1 MVDYIS
7 RALVADAL
15 TEWREQLRSASTV
28 SPLRDLAA
36 SDSATIEINGAHP
49 SGLAQ
54 LFAHRGTLLSTLMRD
69 DAAYRS
75 AAHRAGLIM
84 TQAEHVVAA
93 TGAWTAALVVGTAA
107 WDGHEVPII
116 LRGVSLERA
125 REDDMLITLRHDA
138 WLNPVFGAL
147 VREMGDE
154 SPLATL
160 AASSVEGAQ
169 FDPRPTWTAVRE
181 LGYLFGE
188 TFEVRERLLLG
199 AYDDPE
205 QRLLDDLDELDPVIG
220 ASDVIAAAVGD
231 TDAKVI
237 LAEPLPRWAHSDR
250 DPFGERGIGDLDDVA
265 FSALDVCATGRSL
278 AVNAG
283 PGSDPVGFAA
293 AAAADA
299 AASGRT
305 VAIVGGTEDSVEAV
319 AARLDA
325 LGAGEIYVTSAMD
338 AWTADARA
346 RLLASLT
353 LEPTQVDEERVRLL
367 GQHLVE
373 ARHDLQRRFDALHR
387 PHRPWGVS
395 AFEAVQAV
403 VRLTAGP
410 LEPAT
415 VRLGPDAGVIVAEHG
430 LAGVAAAL
438 VKRLHGENV
447 NVDTAAIAPATAALE
462 AAAAR
467 PATPWWTDLVD
478 PEQGAHLDE
487 ALAVLVRHIPAMRNE
502 ALVAAQETGLDPA
515 ENLAAWA
522 EQVTLFT
529 DVRATLETFSPAIYH
544 RSLVDLIAATAPLG
558 SSRFSA
564 VSRKERRSLVR
575 RATELLRPGRESEH
589 LHDRLVAAH
598 DEVQRWRAHCSVGG
612 WPVVPD
618 AFDAYNARL
627 NRVQAAWSV
636 LVGPLTADEAET
648 LALQPWDALMADL
661 DRMAD
666 GIPGGIDHAPARPAE
681 VNLDVPGFAD
691 LLNHLTATQ
700 ASPEQI
706 RVDLEFAWWGAA
718 FDAIANEAPELTE
731 YGAIG
736 VAVERYLAYDAAFA
750 DVRLGP
756 LLRAVGERRRSAIAR
771 HPDHARDLL
780 AALVEGVGGSVRDLW
795 RDFAPVVSALRPVVL
810 TSASQVPSMLPA
822 SQCVDTVI
830 VVGAESLALA
840 ELIPALA
847 RAKQVIV
854 VGDLAAATR
863 SAVITVG
870 GVLPA
875 LSLHAL
881 PQARDPRV
889 TRVLA
894 ESVYGRSLP
903 AVPSPGEPEEG
914 SFAVVTL
921 DAIAPPAAGSTTVES
936 NRAEVAAVVS
946 HVSRVAGSV
955 PRRSVAV
962 VAGNELHAVRIAD
975 ALTERSPK
983 LAEETPVVTLA
994 NAGGLSV
1001 DEVVFTLGYARDT
1014 RGVLP
1019 ADLGDLS
1026 AAGGAAALAQAMVV
1040 GRAGLTVVTSL
1051 EPHHLTTLAAASQ
1064 PGHGVGALRELI
1076 MAEQRPVVAPERPR
1090 PGPSDWLLADVAAML
1105 RAEGYAVRL
1114 RYGFGSDAISMVVGG
1129 KHDRGYSVAVVT
1141 DEAAPV
1147 GSGSLR
1153 DRVRWQYSR
1162 LEALGWKVVS
1172 LWTIDVFIDP
1182 QAAAAQVR
1190 AAVDGTAIAG
1200 ADGVET
1206 GLVETDAEVT
1216 DADAASSEAAQ
1227 LEAPQLA
1234 PEPPSGYLFGE
1245 IVSFDVDGP
1254 WEPGPE
1260 PDPEPEPWPEVEPE
1274 LEAPEPEPAPAPR
1287 SESEPEPEPE
1297 PQPQP
1302 QPQPEPEPVPEPE
1315 PQPDGQ
1321 DDIELTVRRPH
1332 VMPADTPV
1340 VPGPSSRGTERPLIP
1355 TRAWEDEDAGWGG
1368 GSRGASREDEIKR
1381 EKPPHY

>member
-1 MVDYIS
+1 VVDYIS

-15 TEWREQLRSASTV
+15 AEWREQLRSASTV

-36 SDSATIEINGAHP
+36 SDSATIEINSAHP

-54 LFAHRGTLLSTLMRD
+54 LFAHRGTLLSTMMRD
-69 DAAYRS
+69 DAAYRA
-75 AAHRAGLIM
+75 AAHRASLIM
-84 TQAEHVVAA
+84 AQAEHVLAA
-93 TGAWTAALVVGTAA
+93 TGAWTPALVVGTAA
-107 WDGHEVPII
+107 WDGHEMPIL

-125 REDDMLITLRHDA
+125 REDDMVITLRHDV

-147 VREMGDE
+147 VRELGDE
-154 SPLATL
+154 TPLAQL
-160 AASSVEGAQ
+160 ALASVEGPQ
-169 FDPRPTWTAVRE
+169 FDPRPTWNAVRD
-181 LGYLFGE
+181 LAHLFGE
-188 TFEVRERLLLG
+188 NFEVRERLLLG

-237 LAEPLPRWAHSDR
+237 LAEPLPRWSNADR
-250 DPFGERGIGDLDDVA
+250 DPFGERGLGDLDDVA
-265 FSALDVCATGRSL
+265 FAALDVCATGRSM
-278 AVNAG
+278 AISAG
-283 PGSDPVGFAA
+283 PGSDPVGFVV

-305 VAIVGGTEDSVEAV
+305 VAVVGGTEEAVAAV

-325 LGAGEIYVTSAMD
+325 LGAGEVYVTGAME

-353 LEPTQVDEERVRLL
+353 LEAAPVDEDRVRAL
-367 GQHLVE
+367 GQHLIA
-373 ARHDLQRRFDALHR
+373 ARRDLQARYDALHR

-403 VRLTAGP
+403 VRLTAGA
-410 LEPAT
+410 LEPAAI
-415 VRLGPDAGVIVAEHG
+415 RLGPDAGVIVADHG
-430 LAGVAAAL
+430 LAGVAAAI
-438 VKRLHGENV
+438 VRRLHGDDV
-447 NVDTAAIAPATAALE
+447 TVDTAAIAPATAALE

-467 PATPWWTDLVD
+467 PTTPWWTDLVD
-478 PEQGAHLDE
+478 EAEGARLDE
-487 ALAVLVRHIPAMRNE
+487 ALAVLVRHLPAMRNE
-502 ALVAAQETGLDPA
+502 AAAAAQETGLDTA
-515 ENLAAWA
+515 ESLAAWA

-529 DVRATLETFSPAIYH
+529 DVRATLDTFSPAIYH

-558 SSRFSA
+558 SSRFA
-564 VSRKERRSLVR
+564 PVPRRDRRSMVR
-575 RATELLRPGRESEH
+575 RATELLRPGRENEP

-618 AFDAYNARL
+618 SFDAYFARL
-627 NRVQAAWSV
+627 TRVQAAWSV

-648 LALQPWDALMADL
+648 LALQPWEALAADL

-681 VNLDVPGFAD
+681 VDLDAPGFAP
-691 LLNHLTATQ
+691 LLTHLTQTK

-718 FDAIANEAPELTE
+718 FDAIAEISPELTE

-736 VAVERYLAYDAAFA
+736 AAVERYLAYDAAFA

-756 LLRAVGERRRSAIAR
+756 LLRAVAERRRSAIAR
-771 HPDHARDLL
+771 HPAHARDLF

-795 RDFAPVVSALRPVVL
+795 RDYAPVVTALRPVVL
-810 TSASQVPSMLPA
+810 ASAAQVPSMLPA
-822 SQCVDTVI
+822 TQCVDTVL

-847 RAKQVIV
+847 RGKQVVV
-854 VGDLAAATR
+854 VGDLATATR
-863 SAVITVG
+863 SAVMTTA

-881 PQARDPRV
+881 PQPRDPRV

-894 ESVYGRSLP
+894 ESVYGRAIP
-903 AVPSPGEPEEG
+903 AVPSPGEG
-914 SFAVVTL
+914 AQGTFTVVTL
-921 DAIAPPAAGSTTVES
+921 DAIAPPAAGSSVVES

-946 HVSRVAGSV
+946 HVARVAASV

-962 VAGNELHAVRIAD
+962 VAGNELHAARIAD
-975 ALTERSPK
+975 ALAERGSK
-983 LAEETPVVTLA
+983 LAAETPVVTLS
-994 NAGGLSV
+994 NAGGLNAH
-1001 DEVVFTLGYARDT
+1001 EVVFTLGYARDT

-1019 ADLGDLS
+1019 ESLGDLS
-1026 AAGGAAALAQAMVV
+1026 EAGGAAAFAQAIVV
-1040 GRAGLTVVTSL
+1040 GRCAVTVVTSL
-1051 EPHHLTTLAAASQ
+1051 EPHHLTTIAAMSQ

-1076 MAEQRPVVAPERPR
+1076 MAEQRPEVAPERPR
-1090 PGPSDWLLADVAAML
+1090 PGPADWLLADVATLL
-1105 RAEGYAVRL
+1105 RADGYAVRL

-1141 DEAAPV
+1141 DEAAPAGA
-1147 GSGSLR
+1147 GSVR
-1153 DRVRWQYSR
+1153 DRVRWQYAR

-1182 QAAAAQVR
+1182 QAAAAEVR
-1190 AAVDGTAIAG
+1190 AAVDGDSGTQS
-1200 ADGVET
+1200 EPSP
-1206 GLVETDAEVT
+1206 
-1216 DADAASSEAAQ
+1216 AAVAA
-1227 LEAPQLA
+1227 PT
-1234 PEPPSGYLFGE
+1234 PEPVVEPAPAPAPDFLFGE
-1245 IVSFDVDGP
+1245 IVSFEIDGP

-1260 PDPEPEPWPEVEPE
+1260 PDPEPEPWPESDPDPSPEAAEVEDE
-1274 LEAPEPEPAPAPR
+1274 EDIEATAQRARDWLAGVEPAPAP
-1287 SESEPEPEPE
+1287 
-1297 PQPQP
+1297 
-1302 QPQPEPEPVPEPE
+1302 V
-1315 PQPDGQ
+1315 
-1321 DDIELTVRRPH
+1321 
-1332 VMPADTPV
+1332 TPPSPT
-1340 VPGPSSRGTERPLIP
+1340 VPGPASRGTERPLIP

-1368 GSRGASREDEIKR
+1368 GAHGGNREDDIKR

>member
-36 SDSATIEINGAHP
+36 SDSATIEINSAHP

-69 DAAYRS
+69 DAAYRA
-75 AAHRAGLIM
+75 AAHRAGLIL
-84 TQAEHVVAA
+84 TQAEHVMAA
-93 TGAWTAALVVGTAA
+93 TGSWTAALVVGTAA

-116 LRGVSLERA
+116 LRGLSLERA
-125 REDDMLITLRHDA
+125 RENDVLITLHHEA

-154 SPLATL
+154 SPLAPL
-160 AASSVEGAQ
+160 AAASTEGAQ
-169 FDPRPTWTAVRE
+169 FDPRPTWNAVRE
-181 LGYLFGE
+181 LTYLFGE
-188 TFEVRERLLLG
+188 DFEVRERLLIG

-237 LAEPLPRWAHSDR
+237 LAEPLPRWSSADR
-250 DPFGERGIGDLDDVA
+250 DPFGERGLGDLDDVA
-265 FSALDVCATGRSL
+265 FAALDVGATGRSL
-278 AVNAG
+278 ALNAG
-283 PGSDPVGFAA
+283 PGSDPVGFVA

-305 VAIVGGTEDSVEAV
+305 VAVVGGTDDAVAAV

-325 LGAGEIYVTSAMD
+325 LGAGEIYLTGAMD

-353 LEPTQVDEERVRLL
+353 LEPTHVDEDRVRAM
-367 GQHLVE
+367 GQHLVD
-373 ARHDLQRRFDALHR
+373 ARHDLKKRLDALHR

-410 LEPAT
+410 LEPSP
-415 VRLGPDAGVIVAEHG
+415 VRLGADAGVIVADHG

-438 VKRLHGENV
+438 VRRLHGEDV
-447 NVDTAAIAPATAALE
+447 HVDTAAIAPATAALE

-467 PATPWWTDLVD
+467 PTTPWWTDLVD
-478 PEQGAHLDE
+478 EQEGARLDE
-487 ALAVLVRHIPAMRNE
+487 ALAVLVRHVSSMRTE
-502 ALVAAQETGLDPA
+502 AAAAAQETGLDPA

-522 EQVTLFT
+522 EQVILFT
-529 DVRATLETFSPAIYH
+529 DVRATLETFSPAVYH

-558 SSRFSA
+558 STKSGQ

-575 RATELLRPGRESEH
+575 RATELLRPGRENEQ
-589 LHDRLVAAH
+589 LHERLQAAH
-598 DEVQRWRAHCSVGG
+598 DEMQRWRAHCSVGG

-618 AFDAYNARL
+618 AFDTYSGRL
-627 NRVQAAWSV
+627 ARVQAAWNV
-636 LVGPLTADEAET
+636 LVSPLTPEEAET
-648 LALQPWDALMADL
+648 LALQPWDALQADL

-681 VNLDVPGFAD
+681 VDLDAPGFAP
-691 LLNHLTATQ
+691 LLEHLAATK

-718 FDAIANEAPELTE
+718 FDAIAQEEPELTH
-731 YGAIG
+731 YGALG
-736 VAVERYLAYDAAFA
+736 AAVERYLAYDAAFA
-750 DVRLGP
+750 DARLGP
-756 LLRAVGERRRSAIAR
+756 LLRAVAERRRSAIAR
-771 HPDHARDLL
+771 HPDHARDLF
-780 AALVEGVGGSVRDLW
+780 AALVEGVGGSVKHLW
-795 RDFAPVVSALRPVVL
+795 RDFAPVVTSLRPVVL
-810 TSASQVPSMLPA
+810 ANAEQVPSMLPPA
-822 SQCVDTVI
+822 QCVDTVI
-830 VVGAESLALA
+830 VLGAESLALA

-854 VGDLAAATR
+854 VADLATATR
-863 SAVITVG
+863 SAVIAVG

-903 AVPSPGEPEEG
+903 AVPSPGEPEHG
-914 SFAVVTL
+914 SLTVVTL
-921 DAIAPPAAGSTTVES
+921 DAIASPAAGSVTVES
-936 NRAEVAAVVS
+936 NRAEVAAVVA
-946 HVSRVAGSV
+946 HVSRLAASV

-962 VAGNELHAVRIAD
+962 VAGNELHAARIAD
-975 ALTERSPK
+975 ALAERSSK
-983 LAEETPVVTLA
+983 LRDETPVVTVG
-994 NAGGLSV
+994 NAGGVSV

-1014 RGVLP
+1014 RGGLP
-1019 ADLGDLS
+1019 ETLGDLS
-1026 AAGGAAALAQAMVV
+1026 AAGGAAAMAQATVV
-1040 GRAGLTVVTSL
+1040 GRKGLTVVTSL
-1051 EPHHLTTLAAASQ
+1051 EPHHLTTIAAASEV
-1064 PGHGVGALRELI
+1064 GHGVGALRELI
-1076 MAEQRPVVAPERPR
+1076 MAQERPVAAPERPR
-1090 PGPSDWLLADVAAML
+1090 PGPSDWLLADVAKIL

-1114 RYGFGSDAISMVVGG
+1114 RYGYGPDAIAMVVGG
-1129 KHDRGYSVAVVT
+1129 KHDRGYKVAVVT
-1141 DEAAPV
+1141 DEAAP
-1147 GSGSLR
+1147 GASGSLR
-1153 DRVRWQYSR
+1153 DRVRWQYAR
-1162 LEALGWKVVS
+1162 LEALDWKVVS
-1172 LWTIDVFIDP
+1172 LWTIDVFMDP

-1190 AAVDGTAIAG
+1190 TAIDALETPEGAG
-1200 ADGVET
+1200 G
-1206 GLVETDAEVT
+1206 
-1216 DADAASSEAAQ
+1216 AAAPRVRVSHEAATQ
-1227 LEAPQLA
+1227 QAVTQETEPEGGAGEPSSAPDF
-1234 PEPPSGYLFGE
+1234 LFGE
-1245 IVSFDVDGP
+1245 IVSFEVDGP

-1260 PDPEPEPWPEVEPE
+1260 PDPEPEPWPEADPESDEIEMTAERSREDVIMSEVEPASE
-1274 LEAPEPEPAPAPR
+1274 VAADDPPEDEDD
-1287 SESEPEPEPE
+1287 SEY
-1297 PQPQP
+1297 
-1302 QPQPEPEPVPEPE
+1302 
-1315 PQPDGQ
+1315 
-1321 DDIELTVRRPH
+1321 TVRRSREQELDVPTR
-1332 VMPADTPV
+1332 PNPKPV
-1340 VPGPSSRGTERPLIP
+1340 VPGPTSRGTERPLIP

-1368 GSRGASREDEIKR
+1368 GSRSSSREDDIKR